1 MVERDEVNH
10 TNTVE
15 VTGQNE
21 PSTHNNTN
29 NKTTPETTENI
40 SIPPSTG
47 LHNTVIQLQHSLALL
62 EMEIVELSEQVH
74 ALTTKDTEQLREQLD
89 QIRNQLKMSIQ
100 ELKGEMDTLH
110 QDREMLKKDSKELQR
125 IMGKELSEM
134 KDYMG
139 RELTSFKVELQQ
151 RDRQIETL
159 STQMRCLSNPAN
171 APKVPPP
178 SPTPTQPNP
187 SSTSPASTE
196 PSQPSN
202 SQREAE
208 TPATPRNPEPP

>member
-1 MVERDEVNH
+1 MVERDEVKH

-15 VTGQNE
+15 VMNE
-21 PSTHNNTN
+21 PSTHTNTK

-74 ALTTKDTEQLREQLD
+74 SLTTKDTEQLREQLD

-134 KDYMG
+134 KDYIG
-139 RELTSFKVELQQ
+139 RELQASKLSYSKGT
-151 RDRQIETL
+151 DR
-159 STQMRCLSNPAN
+159 
-171 APKVPPP
+171 
-178 SPTPTQPNP
+178 
-187 SSTSPASTE
+187 
-196 PSQPSN
+196 
-202 SQREAE
+202 
-208 TPATPRNPEPP
+208 

>member
-1 MVERDEVNH
+1 MVQGNNAALTNFEQTFHCLKEMVERDEVNH

-15 VTGQNE
+15 VMNE
-21 PSTHNNTN
+21 PSTHNNTK

-110 QDREMLKKDSKELQR
+110 QDREMLKKR
-125 IMGKELSEM
+125 
-134 KDYMG
+134 
-139 RELTSFKVELQQ
+139 QQ
-151 RDRQIETL
+151 RT
-159 STQMRCLSNPAN
+159 STDYGEG
-171 APKVPPP
+171 
-178 SPTPTQPNP
+178 TF
-187 SSTSPASTE
+187 
-196 PSQPSN
+196 
-202 SQREAE
+202 
-208 TPATPRNPEPP
+208 RNERLHWEGALKLQS